1 MKDFWKSGIVVVL
14 GIGLLYFI
22 FVRECKRNSDKI
34 LVDKVT
40 WDSIQALANKPP
52 KIKIDTVTLPGKPI
66 YISQSLPA
74 PQINPNDTTIKTY
87 KDSINNDDIKVWC
100 TYKIKGVLL
109 ERSWMYTPLYTT
121 ITIENTVYVPKIIN
135 QTVPISK
142 NGLYLYGIVGG
153 NSESFLP
160 GLGADFITKKNT
172 VFGYQY
178 QRFGSKNIHSIKVG
192 FKIL

>member
-22 FVRECKRNSDKI
+22 FVRECKRDPGKI

-52 KIKIDTVTLPGKPI
+52 IIKIDTVTLPGKPI

-100 TYKIKGVLL
+100 TYKIKGTLL

>member
-1 MKDFWKSGIVVVL
+1 MKDFWKSGIIVAL

-22 FVRECKRNSDKI
+22 FVRECKHDSGKI
-34 LVDKVT
+34 LVDKVV

-52 KIKIDTVTLPGKPI
+52 VIKKDTIRIPGDTI
-66 YISQSLPA
+66 YILQSLPT

-100 TYKIKGVLL
+100 TYKIKGTLL
-109 ERSWMYTPLYTT
+109 ERSWMYTPMYTE

-135 QTVPISK
+135 QTVPINK

-160 GLGADFITKKNT
+160 GLGVDFITKKNT
-172 VFGYQY
+172 SFGYQY